1 MLSSRGSLGTLPSDH
16 RSSALPWT
24 ADPHVQ
30 RIWTAHPVTGVA
42 SATRAPAAFILLLVL
57 LLVASV
63 LPTTAG
69 ASEGGGQPFPPVE
82 DRVPDQVLVRF
93 LDGVP
98 PDAREKVLTN
108 AGAKTLSVIEQ
119 LDVHVARV
127 PEHAAERVVAALQR
141 NPMVEYAEFDT
152 VIEIDEVTEVVPN
165 DPEWSRQWGPRKVN
179 APEAWAR
186 STGHRDVVIAILD
199 TGVAPVEDLRDKL
212 LPGRNVMDGN
222 SDIADELGHGTMS
235 AGVAA
240 ASTDNG
246 VGVAGYCWE
255 CMILPVKVMENTGTS
270 SDLAAGIV
278 WATDNGADVISMSL
292 SGPSGTSTVHS
303 AVRYAA
309 DLDVSL
315 VASAGNNGDS
325 TERYPAAY
333 PEVIA
338 VAGSTS
344 TDEIYVW
351 SNFGSWVDV
360 AAPGQNR
367 TTHRDGSFFFYA
379 GTSSATPAAAGVIG
393 LARSLNVSA
402 SEAREALHLAAVP
415 LSDVRFGRI
424 DAHATVELLVS
435 GTSSEPVAEP
445 EPIAEPEPA
454 SELDVDPEP
463 EAESGSDP
471 TPEPAPDP
479 PSDDS
484 EPDPETDEPE
494 SPADEPEAGGSDP
507 EPHIELSVS
516 TSKTRGLNIATVRW
530 SGTAETT
537 VQLVIDG
544 SGSTIANTGSYRHE
558 TGQRGSPA
566 ITYQLCDALGC
577 SESVTVSSW

>member
-1 MLSSRGSLGTLPSDH
+1 M
-16 RSSALPWT
+16 
-24 ADPHVQ
+24 
-30 RIWTAHPVTGVA
+30 
-42 SATRAPAAFILLLVL
+42 LLVL
-57 LLVASV
+57 LLVASL
-63 LPTTAG
+63 LPTSAG
-69 ASEGGGQPFPPVE
+69 AADGAGAPFPPPE

-93 LDGVP
+93 QDGVP
-98 PDAREKVLTN
+98 EAAREKVLAN
-108 AGAKTLSVIEQ
+108 VGAKTRSVIDQ

-127 PEHAAERVVAALQR
+127 PGHVAERAVAALQR
-141 NPMVEYAEFDT
+141 NPLVEYAEFDT
-152 VIEIDEVTEVVPN
+152 IIEIDGATEVVPN

-186 STGHRDVVIAILD
+186 SKGHRDVVIAILD
-199 TGVAPVEDLRDKL
+199 TGVTPVDDLKDKL
-212 LPGRNVMDGN
+212 LPGWNVIAGN
-222 SDIADELGHGTMS
+222 ADTADELGHGTMS

-246 VGVAGYCWE
+246 VGVAGYCWD
-255 CMILPVKVMENTGTS
+255 CSILPVKVMESTGTS
-270 SDLAAGIV
+270 SGLAAGV
-278 WATDNGADVISMSL
+278 AWATDNGADVISMSL
-292 SGPSGTSTVHS
+292 SGPSGTSTLHS

-315 VASAGNNGDS
+315 LASAGNNGE
-325 TERYPAAY
+325 TIERYPAAY

-402 SEAREALHLAAVP
+402 FEAREALQLAAVP
-415 LSDVRFGRI
+415 LSEVRYGRI
-424 DAHATVELLVS
+424 DAQATVELLVS
-435 GTSSEPVAEP
+435 GASPDPVSEPEL
-445 EPIAEPEPA
+445 ITEPEPA
-454 SELDVDPEP
+454 PEPVVDAEP

-471 TPEPAPDP
+471 TPEPAPDA

-484 EPDPETDEPE
+484 EPDPE
-494 SPADEPEAGGSDP
+494 ADERDSPGDDPEAGGPEP
-507 EPHIELSVS
+507 EPHIELAVS
-516 TSKTRGLNIATVRW
+516 TSKTRGLNTATLRW
-530 SGTAETT
+530 SGTTETT

-544 SGSTIANTGSYRHE
+544 TGRAVDNTGSYRHE
-558 TGQRGSPA
+558 TGQRGSPT
-566 ITYQLCDALGC
+566 IIYQLCDALGC
-577 SESVTVSSW
+577 SKAVTVSSW